1 VDRDDAA
8 GGFVMNWML
17 LPLKRYAEFSGRS
30 RRTEYWMFQLFMFLV
45 YMAMVVLMMVVGGGA
60 LMMASGGD
68 PSSAMAAGG
77 AVMLIFGLYCVFA
90 LAMFIP
96 SLAVSVRRLHDT
108 NRSGWW
114 LLAPISGYV
123 VMLVGAMLTAASPDN
138 PAIGGILAAI
148 GGIAAL
154 VLAIVLL
161 VFMFLEGTRGPN
173 NYGADPKGE
182 ALDKVFA

>member
-1 VDRDDAA
+1 
-8 GGFVMNWML
+8 MNWML

-30 RRTEYWMFQLFMFLV
+30 RRMEYWMFQVFMFLV

-60 LMMASGGD
+60 LMAAGD
-68 PSSAMAAGG
+68 PSTVAAAGG
-77 AVMLIFGLYCVFA
+77 AAMIIFALYGLFA

-114 LLAPISGYV
+114 ILAPIAGYV
-123 VMLVGAMLTAASPDN
+123 IMVVGGLMAAASPDN
-138 PAIGGILAAI
+138 PGFGG
-148 GGIAAL
+148 
-154 VLAIVLL
+154 VLAIVGIVAVLGLGLTLL

-173 NYGADPKGE
+173 NYGPDPKGE
-182 ALDKVFA
+182 ALDQVFA

>member
-1 VDRDDAA
+1 
-8 GGFVMNWML
+8 MHWMF

-30 RRTEYWMFQLFMFLV
+30 RRMEYWMFQLFLFLV
-45 YMAMVVLMMVVGGGA
+45 YAAIMVLMMVVGGGA
-60 LMMASGGD
+60 LMAAGD
-68 PSSAMAAGG
+68 PGAVAAAGG
-77 AVMLIFGLYCVFA
+77 AAMIIFALYGLFA

-114 LLAPISGYV
+114 ILAPIAGYV
-123 VMLVGAMLTAASPDN
+123 LVVIGGVMAAASPDN
-138 PAIGGILAAI
+138 PGLGGII
-148 GGIAAL
+148 GVIGLIAVIGL
-154 VLAIVLL
+154 GLTVL

-173 NYGADPKGE
+173 NYGPDPKGE

>member
-1 VDRDDAA
+1 
-8 GGFVMNWML
+8 MNWML

-30 RRTEYWMFQLFMFLV
+30 RRMEYWMFQLFMFLV

-60 LMMASGGD
+60 MMMASGD
-68 PSSAMAAGG
+68 PSGALAAGG

-114 LLAPISGYV
+114 ILAPIAGYAIMV
-123 VMLVGAMLTAASPDN
+123 VGGLMAAASPDN
-138 PAIGGILAAI
+138 PGLGG
-148 GGIAAL
+148 
-154 VLAIVLL
+154 VLAMVGIVAVLGLGLTLL

-173 NYGADPKGE
+173 NYGPDPKGE
-182 ALDKVFA
+182 ALDQVFA